1 LYEFLYGFRAKPT
14 KYQLFAM
21 APRLRLCWLFEIPF
35 QKENDM
41 NTFHRRLRI
50 VPVAVLA
57 MGMSTSFF
65 AARAEGQVPDSEQ
78 VSNLLSDV
86 KTQAVK
92 LSADASTM
100 ESYTRSGASWESHSA
115 AVNQMKEHI
124 NEAGRQLT
132 KLQEVRESASP
143 WQKTA
148 INRIYPLLKELADN
162 TTNVIQY
169 IKDNPKRLMSPG
181 YKEYIEAN
189 ADTSSRLA
197 SLIGDFQDYGNT
209 KQRLEALASKL
220 ELEPEPNQ

>member
-1 LYEFLYGFRAKPT
+1 
-14 KYQLFAM
+14 
-21 APRLRLCWLFEIPF
+21 
-35 QKENDM
+35 M

-50 VPVAVLA
+50 VPIAVLA
-57 MGMSTSFF
+57 MGMTTIFLT
-65 AARAEGQVPDSEQ
+65 ARAAAQVPDSEQ
-78 VSNLLSDV
+78 ISNLLADV

-92 LSADASTM
+92 LSVDASTM

-124 NEAGRQLT
+124 NDAGRQLT

-148 INRIYPLLKELADN
+148 IDRIHPLLKELADN

-169 IKDNPKRLMSPG
+169 IKENPKQRLMFPE
-181 YKEYIEAN
+181 YKAYIEAN

-197 SLIGDFQDYGNT
+197 ALIGDFQDYGNT
-209 KQRLEALASKL
+209 KQRLEALADKL
-220 ELEPEPNQ
+220 ELTSEVAELEPESNQ

>member
-1 LYEFLYGFRAKPT
+1 
-14 KYQLFAM
+14 
-21 APRLRLCWLFEIPF
+21 
-35 QKENDM
+35 M
-41 NTFHRRLRI
+41 NTFHRKLRI
-50 VPVAVLA
+50 VPVAALA
-57 MGMSTSFF
+57 LGMSTIFF
-65 AARAEGQVPDSEQ
+65 AARAAAQAPDSEQ

-115 AVNQMKEHI
+115 ALNQMKEHI

-148 INRIYPLLKELADN
+148 INQIYPLMKQLADS
-162 TTNVIQY
+162 TTDGIKY
-169 IKDNPKRLMSPG
+169 IRYNPKRLMFPG
-181 YKEYIEAN
+181 YKDYIEAN

-209 KQRLEALASKL
+209 KQRLEALATKL
-220 ELEPEPNQ
+220 ELEPEVAELEVAEFEPELDQ